1 MRPNPS
7 RMSLALCLIPASAIA
22 QSLQPSVP
30 APIVQSVGTA
40 QAVLSSGTLPSGAL
54 PNVGAAAIGQPGAA
68 ARLAW
73 HAEQSA
79 AGLYFHVDW
88 SADLATPTLGASLQS
103 QGILLALSAPT
114 VGAALLE
121 LEGENFGFVGIVPT
135 LAIDV
140 DDDGLVEFDASVPTR
155 TVPILLGPTPTLVRL
170 RIAANH
176 VGSGS
181 SSLTLQCRPN
191 GAATVSQWNVGCDAV
206 PFAISPTF
214 DGNFLAGSLP
224 IAGQMT
230 IGVLSLRLQ
239 SVLLGQHQG
248 LPCLLLPAAD
258 VVLPISGI
266 APQAIVVPPALR
278 PLVFFGQGVG
288 LGANGVVAGNAFA
301 AQAR

>member
-1 MRPNPS
+1 MRANPI
-7 RMSLALCLIPASAIA
+7 RMSLALCLLPASALA

-30 APIVQSVGTA
+30 APMVQSVGTA
-40 QAVLSSGTLPSGAL
+40 QAVLSLGTLPSGTL

-73 HAEQSA
+73 QAEQSA
-79 AGLYFHVDW
+79 AGLYFHVNW
-88 SADLATPTLGASLQS
+88 STDIAAPSLGASLQS

-114 VGAALLE
+114 VGAGLLE
-121 LEGENFGFVGIVPT
+121 LEGGNFGFVGALPT

-155 TVPILLGPTPTLVRL
+155 SLPILLGPTPTLVSV
-170 RIAANH
+170 RITANH

-206 PFAISPTF
+206 PFGIAPTF

-224 IAGQMT
+224 IAGQLS

-239 SVLLGQHQG
+239 GVLLGQHQG
-248 LPCLLLPAAD
+248 LPCLLLPAPD
-258 VVLPISGI
+258 VVLPIALA
-266 APQAIVVPPALR
+266 APQAVVVPPALR

-288 LGANGVVAGNAFA
+288 LGANGLVAGNAFA